1 MTTITY
7 QGETLESLVGQLNY
21 TNEALAFEGLENWE
35 RKEYEQGKKELEYKI
50 NDIKERIEFFKN
62 N

>member
-1 MTTITY
+1 MKTITY

-21 TNEALAFEGLENWE
+21 TNKALAWEGLENWE
-35 RKEYEQGKKELEYKI
+35 RKEYEEGKKELEFKI

>member
-1 MTTITY
+1 MATVTY

-21 TNEALAFEGLENWE
+21 TKEALAFDGLENWE
-35 RKEYEQGKKELEYKI
+35 RKEYEAGKSELEYKI
-50 NDIKERIEFFKN
+50 NSIKERIDFLKN